1 MNPSNARF
9 RETGEWLNK
18 ASEDLASA
26 RVLLNAG
33 HPSTA
38 LFHCQQCAEKS
49 LKAFLTWHDQP
60 FRKTHNLEEVGLA
73 CIAIDPTLADIAQN
87 AGVLTAYAW
96 RLRYP
101 GAPYTPDAEE
111 ADSMWNLARQTLGA
125 IAQRL
130 PVIEQP

>member
-1 MNPSNARF
+1 MNPSNAR
-9 RETGEWLNK
+9 RQEADEWLSK
-18 ASEDLASA
+18 AAEDLASA
-26 RVLLNAG
+26 RVLIDAG

-73 CIAIDPTLADIAQN
+73 CIAIDPTLAGIARE
-87 AGVLTAYAW
+87 AGVLTAFAW

-101 GAPYTPDAEE
+101 GSPYTPDAEE
-111 ADSMWNLARQTLGA
+111 TESMWNLARQILEA
-125 IAQRL
+125 IVQRL
-130 PVIEQP
+130 SETE